1 MPVFD
6 TSTVDIDALLTD
18 DDAYV
23 RYPNDDAL
31 RLIKSFEGTPSDLV
45 WLFRELWWGGADM
58 VRTVN
63 TDEDVEVTFVTV
75 GWSGNEELLSA
86 LQGSMFDM
94 RFWES
99 SHRGGKQVYHIPLD
113 SWDKPAYLGDVLKY
127 PKPDSSS

>member
-1 MPVFD
+1 MSATTTSSGLKAAQKIIAALETERASLAVFHE
-6 TSTVDIDALLTD
+6 
-18 DDAYV
+18 
-23 RYPNDDAL
+23 RYPAG
-31 RLIKSFEGTPSDLV
+31 KEAPLV

-86 LQGSMFDM
+86 LQGSVFDM